1 MPENS
6 PRTST
11 MNAKRS
17 DLLDWV
23 RTAAIALVLL
33 RHGYVSQLEFS
44 SPTTAWPALMGNLA
58 GNGWLGVDLF
68 FVLSGFLLSRQL
80 LRKDRASIGEFV
92 GDFWRRR
99 AYRILP
105 TYLAVLIPIWL
116 VLEYAGDGIG
126 GPGHLQ
132 LLVHLLFLQDYF
144 GSDLL
149 VTTWSLATEEK
160 FYLLLPLLVILS
172 FRTSPKRFAG
182 MLVVVSFLILTGRL
196 VTSSAVAPADYSDF
210 FWQVRAPFHNAL
222 DGLLLGMAAGYLIQ
236 ANPRWLDSL
245 PKLACRG
252 LLWTLSLFLAVLL
265 LSFDWLDVGYLLSS
279 TVIWFVASTTACL
292 LLVGVSLESKGE
304 PAVRPWS
311 VASWIA
317 KISYPLYLI
326 HYVMLVPAQSLA
338 QAIGH
343 GVPGRQFF
351 FWFIYLTSSFL
362 TAWLLHVMLEKP
374 FLSLR
379 ESRKPMLERAN
390 PTPL

>member
-1 MPENS
+1 
-6 PRTST
+6 
-11 MNAKRS
+11 MNATRS
-17 DLLDWV
+17 DFLDWV
-23 RTAAIALVLL
+23 RAVAIALVLL

-44 SPTTAWPALMGNLA
+44 SPTISWPAPMGNLA
-58 GNGWLGVDLF
+58 NNGWLGVDLF

-80 LRKDRASIGEFV
+80 LRKDRASIGKFV

-105 TYLAVLIPIWL
+105 TYLTVLIPIWL
-116 VLEYAGDGIG
+116 LLEYARNGAG

-172 FRTSPKRFAG
+172 FRTSPRRFAG
-182 MLVVVSFLILTGRL
+182 LLVMVSLLILTGRL
-196 VTSSAVAPADYSDF
+196 VTCSAAAPANYSDF

-236 ANPRWLDSL
+236 ANLRWLDSL
-245 PKLACRG
+245 SKPTCRR
-252 LLWTLSLFLAVLL
+252 LLWTLLLFLAVLL
-265 LSFDWLDVGYLLSS
+265 VSLDWLDVGYLLSS
-279 TVIWFVASTTACL
+279 TIIWFVASTTACL
-292 LLVGVSLESKGE
+292 LLVGVSLESQGE
-304 PAVRPWS
+304 PAVRPWP
-311 VASWIA
+311 VASWVA

-338 QAIGH
+338 QAISH
-343 GVPGRQFF
+343 GLPARQLF
-351 FWFIYLTSSFL
+351 FWFVYLTSSFL
-362 TAWLLHVMLEKP
+362 AAWLLHVMIEKP

-379 ESRKPMLERAN
+379 ESRKPLLERAN